1 MVNIGIST
9 YRVDEIIAFFEFL
22 SEFTVVL
29 DCAFMVTTLEPVVFN
44 DWSDLGLELPSD
56 M

>member
-9 YRVDEIIAFFEFL
+9 YRIDKIIAFFEFL
-22 SEFTVVL
+22 GEFAVVF
-29 DCAFMVTTLEPVVFN
+29 DGAFMVTALEPVVFN